1 MLSIEVFLGDG
12 VKILIGQIIGNRYE
26 IKEKLGGGGMALV
39 YKGVDLLLS
48 RTVTVKILREQLASD
63 LDVVR
68 RFQKEAQAVAKL
80 SHPNIVSI
88 YDVGQEKDIYY
99 LVMEYI
105 EGKNLKEIILEKGM
119 LEAGEAINYAMQI
132 CDALQHAHDNNVIHR
147 DIKPQN
153 ILITNQGKLKVTDFG
168 IAQAATNATM
178 TYSGSGIIGTVQ
190 YISPEQARGEIS
202 TIHTDLYSAGVVL
215 YEMLTGRLPFEGDT
229 AIGIAMK
236 HIQADYPPASILVP
250 DLPLDLEQII
260 EKSLEKDPKRRF
272 SNALELKYALGGVRA
287 ELTGKLND
295 TQVLPRI
302 NKNSSTKKKE
312 SSKKP
317 KGKLKPLGIILL
329 VLVVIALPLLAYL
342 GFERYLT
349 VSEVIVPEVTELPLA
364 EAELALLKVGLNW
377 QEGKKRFDDKVPANH
392 VLSQSPKAGE
402 KIKKTRLMVLDISLG
417 QELEKI
423 PDVIGLQEREA
434 RVELANSGFKASEQI
449 IKQHNTEI
457 TEGYII
463 DQHPKPNQ
471 KATLGTEVQLIISLG
486 PEPSYISMPNLIGKN
501 LQEVRNIFEEY
512 NLVIGDVS
520 PDVSY
525 EYFSGQVIHQE
536 ISVGE
541 KVLQKTAIDLILSL
555 GPGPTPKSATI
566 QLRVQDGKNKRLI
579 RVVIVDGT
587 GEHEEYSAVHDVNDF
602 ISIEVPYF
610 GKGQA
615 KIYDDE
621 VLINETALL

>member
-1 MLSIEVFLGDG
+1 M
-12 VKILIGQIIGNRYE
+12 KILIGQIIGNRYE
-26 IKEKLGGGGMALV
+26 IVEKLGGGGMALV

-48 RTVTVKILREQLASD
+48 RAVTVKILREQLASD
-63 LDVVR
+63 VDVVR

-105 EGKNLKEIILEKGM
+105 EGKNLKEIILEKGR
-119 LEAGEAINYAMQI
+119 LEVGEAINYAMQI

-153 ILITNQGKLKVTDFG
+153 ILITSQGKLKVTDFG

-178 TYSGSGIIGTVQ
+178 TYSGSSIIGTVQ

-202 TIHTDLYSAGVVL
+202 TVRTDLYSAGVVL
-215 YEMLTGRLPFEGDT
+215 YEMVTGNLPFEGDT

-236 HIQADYPPASILVP
+236 HIQADYPSASILVP
-250 DLPLDLEQII
+250 DLPPELDRII
-260 EKSLEKDPKRRF
+260 KKSLEKDPTERF
-272 SNALELKYALGGVRA
+272 SSALELKYALGGVRE
-287 ELTGKLND
+287 ELSGKLND

-302 NKNSSTKKKE
+302 SKNDPTKRKDSSR
-312 SSKKP
+312 KP
-317 KGKLKPLGIILL
+317 SGKLKPAGVILL
-329 VLVVIALPLLAYL
+329 ALLLILVPLLAYF
-342 GFERYLT
+342 GIQQYLT
-349 VSEVIVPEVTELPLA
+349 VSEVVVPEVTELPLT
-364 EAELALLKVGLNW
+364 EAELTLLKVGLEW
-377 QEGKKRFDDKVPANH
+377 EEGKRRHDEKIPANH
-392 VLSQSPKAGE
+392 VLSQFPKAGE
-402 KIKKTRLMVLDISLG
+402 KIKKTRAVVLDVSLG

-423 PDVIGLQEREA
+423 PDVIGLKEREA
-434 RVELANSGFKASEQI
+434 KVELVNSGFKAKESL
-449 IKQHNTEI
+449 IKQHSPEMA
-457 TEGYII
+457 EGYII

-486 PEPSYISMPNLIGKN
+486 PEPTYIPMPKLVGKN
-501 LQEVRNIFEEY
+501 LQEVREIFDEK
-512 NLVIGDVS
+512 NLVIGEVS
-520 PDVSY
+520 HEVSY

-536 ISVGE
+536 IPAGE
-541 KVLQKTAIDLILSL
+541 EVLQKTPIDLTLSL
-555 GPGPTPKSATI
+555 GPGPTPKSATV

-615 KIYDDE
+615 KIYDDG
-621 VLINETALL
+621 VLINESALL